1 MDSLY
6 IVMPAYNE
14 NETIRSVIDQWYPV
28 VEKIGGD
35 SRLVIVNDGSKD
47 ETYEIM
53 KECAQQRPLFIPL
66 TKENGGHGAAVLYAY
81 KYALSKLGGQ
91 KAIFSRQTQTAR
103 LCRRNFRRSGNC
115 AVNMIWSSVTEAVV
129 RMAFQEYL

>member
-35 SRLVIVNDGSKD
+35 SRLVIVDDSSKD
-47 ETYEIM
+47 DTYEII

-81 KYALSKLGGQ
+81 EYALSKLGE
-91 KAIFSRQTQTAR
+91 T
-103 LCRRNFRRSGNC
+103 
-115 AVNMIWSSVTEAVV
+115 V
-129 RMAFQEYL
+129 